1 VGDNAAAIAENLLR
15 MKSSSKEVQIFPHVR
30 VDGDCLGSSAAMVLV
45 LKLLGIRARVYMD
58 EPIPERLEFIGI
70 EPTLFEIFDQNRLD
84 EYYDLQGIAMAVD
97 CSEAARMGRSGSLFA
112 HADSRVVIDH
122 HISSGMSD
130 GLRYIDPKASAAA
143 ELVLE
148 IVHVLENLTGKQLL
162 DSEVSNCLMVGLQ
175 SDTGRFSYQNTTPKT
190 FRAAAELLENG
201 ANVYI
206 NAYNLY
212 DVTNVERMRLTSLA
226 LSSAKFYF
234 GGRLALTLVTQ
245 DMIRECKASEDASD
259 GLAASL
265 RDIKGVIVS
274 FAIRETADGEI
285 RVNIRSHDPFDAAAF
300 AAVFNG
306 GGHHRAA
313 GFSIQDMSIL
323 DVSKIVIE
331 KAGEVISENAQ

>member
-1 VGDNAAAIAENLLR
+1 MGESAAAIAGHLLL
-15 MKSSSKEVQIFPHVR
+15 MTSSSKEVQIFPHVR
-30 VDGDCLGSSAAMVLV
+30 VDGDCLGSSAAMAMV
-45 LKLLGIRARVYMD
+45 LKLLGIKARIYMD

-70 EPTLFEIFDQNRLD
+70 EPILFEIYDQNKRD
-84 EYYDLQGIAMAVD
+84 EYIEQQGIALAVD

-112 HADSRVVIDH
+112 HASACLVIDH
-122 HISSGMSD
+122 HISSGLSA
-130 GLRYIDPKASAAA
+130 GLRYVDPKAAAAA

-148 IVHVLENLTGKQLL
+148 IIHILEKMTGKKLL
-162 DSEVSNCLMVGLQ
+162 DAEASNCLMVGLQ

-274 FAIRETADGEI
+274 FAVRETSDGEI
-285 RVNIRSHDPFDAAAF
+285 RVNIRSHDPFDSAAF
-300 AAVFNG
+300 AAGFNG

-323 DVSKIVIE
+323 DVSKLIIE
-331 KAGEVISENAQ
+331 KAGEVISENA

>member
-1 VGDNAAAIAENLLR
+1 MGESAAAIAGQLLL
-15 MKSSSKEVQIFPHVR
+15 MTSSSKEVQIFPHVR
-30 VDGDCLGSSAAMVLV
+30 VDGDCLGSSAAMAMA
-45 LKLLGIRARVYMD
+45 LKLLGIRARIYMD

-70 EPTLFEIFDQNRLD
+70 EPTLFEIFDQNKLD
-84 EYYDLQGIAMAVD
+84 EYIEQQGIALAVD
-97 CSEAARMGRSGSLFA
+97 CSEAGRMGRSGSLFA
-112 HADSRVVIDH
+112 HASACLVIDH
-122 HISSGMSD
+122 HISSGLSA
-130 GLRYIDPKASAAA
+130 GLRYVDPKAAAAA

-148 IVHVLENLTGKQLL
+148 IIHILEKMTGKKLL
-162 DSEVSNCLMVGLQ
+162 DAEVSNCLMVGLQ

-274 FAIRETADGEI
+274 FAVRETSDGEI
-285 RVNIRSHDPFDAAAF
+285 RVNIRSHDPFDSAAF
-300 AAVFNG
+300 AAGFNG

-313 GFSIQDMSIL
+313 GFSIFDMSIL
-323 DVSKIVIE
+323 DVSKLIIE
-331 KAGEVISENAQ
+331 KVGEVISENA

>member
-1 VGDNAAAIAENLLR
+1 MGESAAAIAGQLLL
-15 MKSSSKEVQIFPHVR
+15 MTSSSKEVQIFPHVR
-30 VDGDCLGSSAAMVLV
+30 VDGDCLGSSAAMAMA
-45 LKLLGIRARVYMD
+45 LKLLGIRAKIYMD
-58 EPIPERLEFIGI
+58 EPIPERLVFIGI

-84 EYYDLQGIAMAVD
+84 KYIEQQGIAMAVD

-112 HADSRVVIDH
+112 RASACLVIDH
-122 HISSGMSD
+122 HISSGLSA
-130 GLRYIDPKASAAA
+130 GLRYVDPKAAAAA

-148 IVHVLENLTGKQLL
+148 IIHILEKMTGKKLL
-162 DSEVSNCLMVGLQ
+162 DAEVSNCLMVGLQ

-234 GGRLALTLVTQ
+234 GGRLAMTNVTQ

-274 FAIRETADGEI
+274 FAVRETADGEI
-285 RVNIRSHDPFDAAAF
+285 RVNIRSHDPFDSAAF
-300 AAVFNG
+300 AAIFNG

-323 DVSKIVIE
+323 DVSKLIIE
-331 KAGEVISENAQ
+331 TAGEVISENA

>member
-1 VGDNAAAIAENLLR
+1 MGESAAAIAGQLLL
-15 MKSSSKEVQIFPHVR
+15 MTSSSKEVQIFPHVR
-30 VDGDCLGSSAAMVLV
+30 VDGDCLGSSAAMAMA
-45 LKLLGIRARVYMD
+45 LKLLGIRARLYMD

-70 EPTLFEIFDQNRLD
+70 EPTLFEIFDQNKLD
-84 EYYDLQGIAMAVD
+84 EYIEQQGIALAVD
-97 CSEAARMGRSGSLFA
+97 CSEAGRMGRSGSLFA
-112 HADSRVVIDH
+112 HASACLVIDH
-122 HISSGMSD
+122 HISSGLSA
-130 GLRYIDPKASAAA
+130 GLRYVDPKAAAAA

-148 IVHVLENLTGKQLL
+148 IIHILEKMTGKKLL
-162 DSEVSNCLMVGLQ
+162 DAEVSNCLMVGLQ

-274 FAIRETADGEI
+274 FAVRETSDGEI
-285 RVNIRSHDPFDAAAF
+285 RVNIRSHDPFDSAAF
-300 AAVFNG
+300 AAGFNG

-313 GFSIQDMSIL
+313 GFSIFDMSIL
-323 DVSKIVIE
+323 DVSKLIIE
-331 KAGEVISENAQ
+331 KVGEVISENA

>member
-1 VGDNAAAIAENLLR
+1 
-15 MKSSSKEVQIFPHVR
+15 
-30 VDGDCLGSSAAMVLV
+30 
-45 LKLLGIRARVYMD
+45 
-58 EPIPERLEFIGI
+58 
-70 EPTLFEIFDQNRLD
+70 
-84 EYYDLQGIAMAVD
+84 
-97 CSEAARMGRSGSLFA
+97 MGRSGSLFA
-112 HADSRVVIDH
+112 HASACLVIDH
-122 HISSGMSD
+122 HISSGLSA
-130 GLRYIDPKASAAA
+130 GLRYVDPKAAAAA

-148 IVHVLENLTGKQLL
+148 IIHILEKMTGKKLL
-162 DSEVSNCLMVGLQ
+162 DAEVSNCLMVGLQ

-274 FAIRETADGEI
+274 FAVRETSDGEI
-285 RVNIRSHDPFDAAAF
+285 RVNIRSHDPFDSAAF
-300 AAVFNG
+300 AAGFNG

-313 GFSIQDMSIL
+313 GFSIFDMSIL
-323 DVSKIVIE
+323 DVSKLIIE
-331 KAGEVISENAQ
+331 KVGEVISENA

>member
-1 VGDNAAAIAENLLR
+1 VGESAAAIAGQLLL
-15 MKSSSKEVQIFPHVR
+15 MTSSSKEVQIFPHVR
-30 VDGDCLGSSAAMVLV
+30 VDGDCLGSSAAMAMA
-45 LKLLGIRARVYMD
+45 LKLLGIRARLYMD

-70 EPTLFEIFDQNRLD
+70 EPTLFEIFDQNKLD
-84 EYYDLQGIAMAVD
+84 EYIEQQGIALAVD
-97 CSEAARMGRSGSLFA
+97 CSEAGRMGRSGSLFA
-112 HADSRVVIDH
+112 HASACLVIDH
-122 HISSGMSD
+122 HISSGLSA
-130 GLRYIDPKASAAA
+130 GLRYVDPKAAAAA

-148 IVHVLENLTGKQLL
+148 IIHILEKMTGKKLL
-162 DSEVSNCLMVGLQ
+162 DAEVSNCLMVGLQ

-274 FAIRETADGEI
+274 FAVRETSDGEI
-285 RVNIRSHDPFDAAAF
+285 RVNIRSHDPFDSAAF
-300 AAVFNG
+300 AAGFNG

-313 GFSIQDMSIL
+313 GFSIFDMSIL
-323 DVSKIVIE
+323 DVSKLIIE
-331 KAGEVISENAQ
+331 KVGEVISENA

>member
-1 VGDNAAAIAENLLR
+1 
-15 MKSSSKEVQIFPHVR
+15 
-30 VDGDCLGSSAAMVLV
+30 
-45 LKLLGIRARVYMD
+45 
-58 EPIPERLEFIGI
+58 
-70 EPTLFEIFDQNRLD
+70 
-84 EYYDLQGIAMAVD
+84 
-97 CSEAARMGRSGSLFA
+97 
-112 HADSRVVIDH
+112 
-122 HISSGMSD
+122 
-130 GLRYIDPKASAAA
+130 
-143 ELVLE
+143 VLE
-148 IVHVLENLTGKQLL
+148 IIHILEKMTGKKLL
-162 DSEVSNCLMVGLQ
+162 DAEVSNCLMVGLQ

-234 GGRLALTLVTQ
+234 GGRLAMTNVTQ

-274 FAIRETADGEI
+274 FAVRETADGEI
-285 RVNIRSHDPFDAAAF
+285 RVNIRSHDPFDSAAF
-300 AAVFNG
+300 AAIFNG

-313 GFSIQDMSIL
+313 GFSILDMSIL
-323 DVSKIVIE
+323 DVSKLIIE
-331 KAGEVISENAQ
+331 KAGEVISENA

>member
-1 VGDNAAAIAENLLR
+1 VGESAAAIAEHLLQ
-15 MKSSSKEVQIFPHVR
+15 MKLSSKEVQIFPHVR
-30 VDGDCLGSSAAMVLV
+30 VDGDCLGSSAAMAMALN
-45 LKLLGIRARVYMD
+45 KLGIQAKVYMD
-58 EPIPERLEFIGI
+58 EPVPERLEFIGLA
-70 EPTLFEIFDQNRLD
+70 PTLFEIFDHDKLD
-84 EYYDLQGIAMAVD
+84 EYFDLQGIAMAVD

-112 HADSRVVIDH
+112 HASACLVIDH
-122 HISSGMSD
+122 HISSGTSA
-130 GLRYIDPKASAAA
+130 GLRYVNPKASAAA

-148 IVHVLENLTGKQLL
+148 IIHILENLTGSKLL
-162 DSEVSNCLMVGLQ
+162 DAQVSNCLMVGLQ

-206 NAYNLY
+206 NAYNLF

-234 GGRLALTLVTQ
+234 GGKLALTQVTQ

-274 FAIRETADGEI
+274 FAVRETADGEI
-285 RVNIRSHDPFDAAAF
+285 RVNIRSHDPFDSAAF
-300 AAVFNG
+300 AAGFNG

-313 GFSIQDMSIL
+313 GFSIMDMSIL
-323 DVSKIVIE
+323 DASKTIIE
-331 KAGEVISENAQ
+331 KAGEVISKNAT

>member
-1 VGDNAAAIAENLLR
+1 MGESAAAIAGQLLL
-15 MKSSSKEVQIFPHVR
+15 MTSSSKEVQIFPHVR
-30 VDGDCLGSSAAMVLV
+30 VDGDCLGSSAAMAMA
-45 LKLLGIRARVYMD
+45 LKLLGIRARIYMD

-70 EPTLFEIFDQNRLD
+70 EPTLFEIFDQNKLD
-84 EYYDLQGIAMAVD
+84 EYIEQQGIALAVD
-97 CSEAARMGRSGSLFA
+97 CSEAGRMGRSGSLFTHSSA
-112 HADSRVVIDH
+112 CLVIDH
-122 HISSGMSD
+122 HISSGLSA
-130 GLRYIDPKASAAA
+130 GLRYVDPKAAASA

-148 IVHVLENLTGKQLL
+148 IIHILEKMTGKKLL
-162 DSEVSNCLMVGLQ
+162 DAEVSNCLMVGLQ

-212 DVTNVERMRLTSLA
+212 DVTNVERMRLTALA

-274 FAIRETADGEI
+274 FAVRETSDGEI
-285 RVNIRSHDPFDAAAF
+285 RVNIRSHDPFDSAAF
-300 AAVFNG
+300 AAGFNG

-313 GFSIQDMSIL
+313 GFSIFDMSIL
-323 DVSKIVIE
+323 DVSKLIIE
-331 KAGEVISENAQ
+331 KVGEVISENA